1 LKHLPGPTEN
11 GYSKKHKGV
20 GKPRKVKLV
29 KETQEGL
36 GISITVC
43 GIPFLVRF
51 LGKYFSQILGWQ
63 RTRRTNLNF

>member
-1 LKHLPGPTEN
+1 MKHLPGPTEN

-20 GKPRKVKLV
+20 GKPRKVKLE

-43 GIPFLVRF
+43 DLRPFA
-51 LGKYFSQILGWQ
+51 I
-63 RTRRTNLNF
+63 